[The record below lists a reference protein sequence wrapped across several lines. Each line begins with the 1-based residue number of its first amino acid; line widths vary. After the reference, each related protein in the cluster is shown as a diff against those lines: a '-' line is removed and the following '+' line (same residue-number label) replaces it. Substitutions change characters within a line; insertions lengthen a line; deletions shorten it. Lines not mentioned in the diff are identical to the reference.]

1 MESKSAWTPY
11 AGGQL
16 RGAPNLTMLRGTVI
30 ARDGEVLN
38 EPGSG
43 RHISGVA
50 QRNVAPTPGTAPGLA
65 LERA

>member
-1 MESKSAWTPY
+1 
-11 AGGQL
+11 
-16 RGAPNLTMLRGTVI
+16 MLRGTVI

-50 QRNVAPTPGTAPGLA
+50 QRNVVATPGTAPGLA
-65 LERA
+65 LERV